1 MTRLWCNTVLV
12 AFSAMQKIVKDYD
25 FAFKSRLQS
34 SFMSVHLKNGIP
46 TQTLVKEMLEINRR
60 KLRLL
65 ILRDTVNTALGALP
79 PSEKDI
85 LVRRFLKGE
94 TFQEIALRQDISIRT
109 AFRRFDKARED
120 FCHAL
125 EAVGFTEKH
134 FRETYLSDPAVKAAC
149 SRLDDETYFTAKSTA
164 GK

>member
-94 TFQEIALRQDISIRT
+94 TF
-109 AFRRFDKARED
+109 
-120 FCHAL
+120 
-125 EAVGFTEKH
+125 
-134 FRETYLSDPAVKAAC
+134 
-149 SRLDDETYFTAKSTA
+149 
-164 GK
+164 

>member
-65 ILRDTVNTALGALP
+65 ILRDTVNTALCALP

-85 LVRRFLKGE
+85 LVRRF
-94 TFQEIALRQDISIRT
+94 RC
-109 AFRRFDKARED
+109 ARIYPY
-120 FCHAL
+120 AP
-125 EAVGFTEKH
+125 
-134 FRETYLSDPAVKAAC
+134 LSDVSTKRGKTSAAPLKQSA
-149 SRLDDETYFTAKSTA
+149 SRKNISAKPIFPTLP
-164 GK
+164 